1 MNDLKNN
8 MDLSR
13 IPQPTEKD
21 LTRVGRYKIEYE
33 KLLNIL
39 RDGLEK

>member
-13 IPQPTEKD
+13 IPNPTEKD
-21 LTRVGRYKIEYE
+21 LARVERYKVEYE
-33 KLLNIL
+33 KLLNVLSSSI
-39 RDGLEK
+39 EI

>member
-1 MNDLKNN
+1 

-21 LTRVGRYKIEYE
+21 LARIERYKVEYE
-33 KLLNIL
+33 KLLDVLWN
-39 RDGLEK
+39 DLEV